1 MLIPAGFLV
10 LILLAALAVDSA
22 AAYLGQQQL
31 HDALEAAANDA
42 VTAGL
47 SDRVFYSHGAVVI
60 NPALAARTVCL
71 DIASQSDH
79 DLHAIQVWMAVDGP
93 ALRLRATAT
102 VEAVFGRAV
111 PGFGQRHVAAE
122 AAAIVA
128 GHATGANAPSASN
141 APMAQLSCA

>member
-1 MLIPAGFLV
+1 MLIPAAFLV

-47 SDRVFYSHGAVVI
+47 SNGEFYSQGAVVVD
-60 NPALAARTVCL
+60 PGLAARSVCL
-71 DIASQSDH
+71 DIASQSDQ
-79 DLHAIQVWMAVDGP
+79 DLHDVQVWMAVAGA

-102 VEAVFGRAV
+102 VAAVFGRAI

-122 AAAIVA
+122 ASAVVT
-128 GHATGANAPSASN
+128 GHAIGAVAPSAAN
-141 APMAQLSCA
+141 APMAPVSCA